1 MERGTPDGPVAQ
13 SAVAGRI
20 PLAVVVVD
28 GAGLVSHWS
37 AGARRLFGCPKEEA
51 VGRPAGDLLPVHGAM
66 RESRG
71 AREAREDHEP
81 HGAYAGLGPD
91 LETSLGG
98 HISYPAAG
106 RARLTGPARGGS
118 ARVDVI
124 WWAYPLVGPGPERLL
139 VLAADAEALAA
150 HEGPGAGWDVGGEH
164 GERVEGVGRDER
176 GDRVE
181 RLERLERA
189 GWDAPG
195 EQAERVGWVERAGWD
210 ARGERVEGVGRD
222 ERGDRVERLER
233 LERAGWDARG
243 EQAERVGW
251 VERAGWDARGERV
264 EGVGRDERG
273 DRVERL
279 ERLERAGWD
288 APGEQAERVGW
299 VERAGWDARGERAG
313 RGEHGER
320 VELAAHEGPGDGWDA
335 RGEQAERAGRD
346 ACSERVERVARAG
359 RDARGEQAKLVEQ
372 VERIAP
378 GFALHTDFPGAD
390 ELAARLPEILP
401 SMSVDDSSRIVAQV
415 LELGYPV
422 LEFSRHDRV
431 PVTPDWGVARRDE
444 RKARRQRA
452 ERAAAYGLPAAEHD
466 AGDDEGEDLEYAAV
480 RERLEFLNEVSGRIG
495 SSLDLSHTILE
506 VSRAVVPR
514 FTDVAGTYLR
524 EQVVAGEGFPE
535 GPPDETTLW
544 HRVAVEHTDEP
555 GRWDDVV
562 PVGESMPFPAHTPFF
577 QCMTSGDPVLVP
589 RITEEMGNAIAS
601 QFEKRDIRPLINHRS
616 MLVVPLKARN
626 VVLGFMILLRHRE
639 RPVFNDMDRVTGAE
653 LAARAGLV
661 LDNARM
667 YTYQESVADTLQDS
681 MLPHIQPRMSGCDI
695 ATRYLPGTLLGRV
708 GGDWFDSV
716 KLPGSRTALVVGDV
730 MGHGLNSAAMM
741 GQLRTAV
748 QTMAAL
754 DLPPEQLLRNLDD
767 LAQRL
772 GEHYLA
778 TCLYAVYDPI
788 AGELNLANAGHI
800 PPVLVR
806 AEDGRSEL
814 LDLPTGAPIGV
825 GGVPFESVRV
835 RVAPGDRLLMCTDG
849 LVEVR
854 GEDIGVGLA
863 TLTESAAHPAA
874 SMDEACDTIIRALNP
889 HGGRKDDVALLMARL
904 NGIAGDD
911 VARWRLTPEPSEVS
925 RVRELTRAQLRA
937 WSLDALDALGDTAE
951 LLVSELVT
959 NVVRHARSGRL
970 DLRLVRAGTLLCEV
984 EDDDPALPT
993 LLSAGPGDE
1002 YGRGLRVVSTL
1013 AKEWGTSRT
1022 DSGKTVWFELPLPR
1036 R

>member
-1 MERGTPDGPVAQ
+1 MGQGTPDGPVARG
-13 SAVAGRI
+13 AVAGRI

-28 GAGLVSHWS
+28 AAGLVSHWS
-37 AGARRLFGCPKEEA
+37 VGARRLFGCARAEA
-51 VGRPAGDLLPVHGAM
+51 IGRPVGDLLPVHGAIPQDHGPY
-66 RESRG
+66 G
-71 AREAREDHEP
+71 AHD
-81 HGAYAGLGPD
+81 GLGPD
-91 LETSLGG
+91 LEMSLDRRV
-98 HISYPAAG
+98 SYPAAG
-106 RARLTGPARGGS
+106 RARLPGPGPRGD
-118 ARVDVI
+118 RVDVL

-139 VLAADAEALAA
+139 VLAA
-150 HEGPGAGWDVGGEH
+150 GA
-164 GERVEGVGRDER
+164 EGVPR
-176 GDRVE
+176 G
-181 RLERLERA
+181 
-189 GWDAPG
+189 GG
-195 EQAERVGWVERAGWD
+195 
-210 ARGERVEGVGRD
+210 
-222 ERGDRVERLER
+222 
-233 LERAGWDARG
+233 
-243 EQAERVGW
+243 
-251 VERAGWDARGERV
+251 
-264 EGVGRDERG
+264 
-273 DRVERL
+273 
-279 ERLERAGWD
+279 
-288 APGEQAERVGW
+288 
-299 VERAGWDARGERAG
+299 AG
-313 RGEHGER
+313 RGER
-320 VELAAHEGPGDGWDA
+320 
-335 RGEQAERAGRD
+335 
-346 ACSERVERVARAG
+346 
-359 RDARGEQAKLVEQ
+359 

-378 GFALHTDFPGAD
+378 GFALHTDFPEAD
-390 ELAARLPEILP
+390 ELADRLPEILP
-401 SMSVDDSSRIVAQV
+401 SMSVGEGSRIASQV

-431 PVTPDWGVARRDE
+431 PVTPDWGVARRAE
-444 RKARRQRA
+444 RKARKERA
-452 ERAAAYGLPAAEHD
+452 ERDAARGLPGPGPD
-466 AGDDEGEDLEYAAV
+466 DDEGEDLEYAAV

-495 SSLDLSHTILE
+495 SSLDLSRTILE

-616 MLVVPLKARN
+616 MLVVPLKARQ

-681 MLPHIQPRMSGCDI
+681 MLPHIQPRMPGCDI

-788 AGELNLANAGHI
+788 AGELCLANAGHI

-814 LDLPTGAPIGV
+814 LVLPTGAPIGV

-874 SMDEACDTIIRALNP
+874 SMDDACDTIIRALNT
-889 HGGRKDDVALLMARL
+889 GGARKDDVALLMARL
-904 NGIAGDD
+904 NGIAGED
-911 VARWRLTPEPSEVS
+911 VAHWRFALDPSEVS
-925 RVRELTRAQLRA
+925 RARELVRGQLRA
-937 WSLDALDALGDTAE
+937 WSLQALADTAE

-959 NVVRHARSGRL
+959 NVVRHSRSSRV
-970 DLRLVRAGTLLCEV
+970 DLRLVRSGSLVCEV
-984 EDDDPALPT
+984 EDDDPALPM
-993 LLSAGPGDE
+993 LLGAGPCDE
-1002 YGRGLRVVSTL
+1002 SGRGLGVVSAL
-1013 AKEWGTSRT
+1013 AGKWGTSRT
-1022 DSGKTVWFELPLPR
+1022 DSGKTVWCELDLPSR
-1036 R
+1036 